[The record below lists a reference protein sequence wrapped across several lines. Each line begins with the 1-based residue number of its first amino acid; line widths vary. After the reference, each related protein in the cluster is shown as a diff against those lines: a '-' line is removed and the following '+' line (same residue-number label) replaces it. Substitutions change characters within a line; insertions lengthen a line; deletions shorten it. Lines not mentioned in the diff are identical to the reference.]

1 MESCSALLDSP
12 RQRWDLIDRHEYA
25 WRKGKDRAKNA
36 GEVQE
41 LFKLRM
47 LLAEEQMDMAINN
60 LWLEI
65 QKQFLLIKR

>member
-1 MESCSALLDSP
+1 ME
-12 RQRWDLIDRHEYA
+12 
-25 WRKGKDRAKNA
+25 KGKDRAKNA

-47 LLAEEQMDMAINN
+47 LLAEEQMDMAINK

-65 QKQFLLIKR
+65 QKQLLLIKSWRFQKSLPEGNCGSRTINRFKNEV